1 MFNQDKFNQI
11 QEQIHY
17 RDNQSTLMV
26 SNQYFTILKQL
37 NDEGKLKSTHIPFT
51 YAYIYYMTYIFR
63 YTKYDYHVPKVSDM
77 KDLLG
82 YHADDKRLN
91 YIIKDSG
98 LLDNENILKP
108 IYDFPVVHIFDK
120 YAEDLIEFTFMSEF
134 DSYTVDEW
142 KKYLKVN
149 NKQSSKY
156 PVLGFYGDKD
166 EYEDIIF
173 HDEGG
178 TFFDFYNVTNIPFGV
193 FSYCMANEDI
203 GVTGF
208 YLYSFLQY
216 KNNIFSDY
224 RATYQTIG
232 KEIGLSAKTIQR
244 YMESM
249 RSFNL
254 IETIHN
260 MEYFSTGINKDNR
273 LASTHKVNPF
283 DHFTNEQ
290 IEFEKLKM
298 VTKGEHIKS
307 MKDKKEE
314 NYSHIL
320 EFDID
325 KLPF

>member
-1 MFNQDKFNQI
+1 MFNQEKFNQI
-11 QEQIHY
+11 HSQIQY

-63 YTKYDYHVPKVSDM
+63 YTKYDFHVPKASYM
-77 KDLLG
+77 KELLG

-98 LLDNENILKP
+98 LLDSENILKP
-108 IYDFPVVHIFDK
+108 IYDFPVIHQFDK
-120 YAEDLIEFTFMSEF
+120 FADDLIEFTFLS
-134 DSYTVDEW
+134 DLGIDYANKW
-142 KKYLKVN
+142 KSQQNVKN
-149 NKQSSKY
+149 NQSSKY
-156 PVLGFYGDKD
+156 PVLGFHGDKD
-166 EYEDIIF
+166 EFEDIIL

-178 TFFDFYNVTNIPFGV
+178 TFFDFYNVTNIPFEV
-193 FSYCMANEDI
+193 FSYCMSNEDI

-244 YMESM
+244 YMDSM

-283 DHFTNEQ
+283 DQFTIEK

-314 NYSHIL
+314 NHSHIL